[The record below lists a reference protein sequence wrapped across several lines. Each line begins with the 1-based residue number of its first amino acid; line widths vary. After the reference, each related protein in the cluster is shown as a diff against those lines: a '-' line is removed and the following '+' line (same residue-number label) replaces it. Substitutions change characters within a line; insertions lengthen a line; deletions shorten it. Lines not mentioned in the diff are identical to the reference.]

1 MGIFDYSIFQYLI
14 VSLITIL
21 NPWDMIGDETKST
34 IINKTI
40 NTSVQILRS
49 QEIETTYETIDIN
62 PLKDTVTIKD
72 INFTYYIKDE
82 NEICTFEQLV
92 NDNYNKFKDY
102 YGCPIYVS
110 VESIEL
116 IGLFSE
122 NYNVIK
128 SNLKL
133 NNVSLNLDL
142 LDNNEETRAIKD
154 LVLGETISFNINYD
168 AEYYLNKNTL
178 NFNLLFSVNN
188 LIEMNFNTLLSRISL
203 PLNFENN
210 DNFKF
215 TFNEFKFKITD
226 QGFIDS
232 ANSILEAYNQPN
244 LFDSFTSN
252 SNLLFNDAENT
263 EQRILIRNYINNFS
277 RFLQSPGSTFV
288 CNNRNNVTFEMLDFN
303 YGYRNIEN
311 AILNLCDEH
320 NLFY

>member
-1 MGIFDYSIFQYLI
+1 MAVFEYSIFQYLI

-21 NPWDMIGDETKST
+21 NPWNMIGDDSKSR

-49 QEIETTYETIDIN
+49 QEIETIYDTIDIN

-122 NYNVIK
+122 NYNVIQ

-142 LDNNEETRAIKD
+142 LENNEETRAIKD
-154 LVLGETISFNINYD
+154 LVLGETISFNINYN
-168 AEYYLNKNTL
+168 AKYYLNKNTL
-178 NFNLLFSVNN
+178 SFNLLFSINN

-226 QGFIDS
+226 KGFIDS
-232 ANSILEAYNQPN
+232 ANSILEAYNQQN

>member
-1 MGIFDYSIFQYLI
+1 MAVFEYSIFQYLI

-21 NPWDMIGDETKST
+21 NPWDMIGDDTKSR

-49 QEIETTYETIDIN
+49 QEIETIYDTIDIN

-116 IGLFSE
+116 IGLFSK
-122 NYNVIK
+122 NYNVIQ

-133 NNVSLNLDL
+133 NNVSFNLDL

-154 LVLGETISFNINYD
+154 LVLGETISFNINYN

-178 NFNLLFSVNN
+178 YFNLLFSVNN
-188 LIEMNFNTLLSRISL
+188 FIEMNFNTLLSRISL

-215 TFNEFKFKITD
+215 TFNEFEFKIID

-252 SNLLFNDAENT
+252 SNLLFNNAENT

>member
-1 MGIFDYSIFQYLI
+1 MAVFEYSFFQYLI

-21 NPWDMIGDETKST
+21 NPWDMISDDTKSR

-49 QEIETTYETIDIN
+49 QEIETIYDTIDIN

-102 YGCPIYVS
+102 FGCPIYVS

-133 NNVSLNLDL
+133 N
-142 LDNNEETRAIKD
+142 
-154 LVLGETISFNINYD
+154 
-168 AEYYLNKNTL
+168 
-178 NFNLLFSVNN
+178 
-188 LIEMNFNTLLSRISL
+188 
-203 PLNFENN
+203 
-210 DNFKF
+210 
-215 TFNEFKFKITD
+215 
-226 QGFIDS
+226 
-232 ANSILEAYNQPN
+232 
-244 LFDSFTSN
+244 
-252 SNLLFNDAENT
+252 
-263 EQRILIRNYINNFS
+263 
-277 RFLQSPGSTFV
+277 
-288 CNNRNNVTFEMLDFN
+288 
-303 YGYRNIEN
+303 
-311 AILNLCDEH
+311 DE
-320 NLFY
+320 